1 MSNIKKDINGGSSN
15 APSKSKGYN
24 DITHGVMWKSLI
36 FYVMPLIMGTFFQ
49 QLYNTVDAVVVGR
62 FVGKEALSAVGGTS
76 AMLVNV
82 FVGFFV
88 GVSSGAGVVVA
99 QYYGAKKE
107 TDLNKTVHTAMLLAL
122 VSGIILT
129 FVGFFMM
136 PVFTVWMN
144 TPEDILGLTC
154 TYLRIYSIGMIPNLI
169 YNMGSGILRAV
180 GDSRRPLY
188 FLIVSCITN
197 IVLDIL
203 FVLKLNMGVVGVAIA
218 TILCQVISAILV
230 IVTLMRTR
238 SSYRLQPKELFFSRR
253 QFGKILSIGIPAG
266 VQSLMYSFSNVFIQT
281 AINEFGTDAVAAWA
295 SFAKIDALY
304 WMVISSFG
312 IGVTTFVGQNYGA
325 RLYSRVR
332 SCVRQGAVLMGI
344 ITIFFTIVFFRWG
357 ALAFQ
362 LFTTDSN
369 VMKMG
374 EVMIRYLSPFYIT
387 YTAIEL
393 LSGALRGMGDSLRP
407 MFISVLGIC
416 VLRIC
421 WVTFAVPIWHR
432 IETIEF
438 SYPLTWI
445 STSLMFIIY
454 YFWYIKKHRIGY

>member
-1 MSNIKKDINGGSSN
+1 MSNLKSDIKNRSDA
-15 APSKSKGYN
+15 APSKPSGYN
-24 DITHGVMWKSLI
+24 NITQGVMWKSLI

-99 QYYGAKKE
+99 QHYGAKNE
-107 TDLNKTVHTAMLLAL
+107 SDVNRAVHTAMLLAL
-122 VSGIILT
+122 ISGIILT

-144 TPEDILGLTC
+144 TPKEILGLTG

-180 GDSRRPLY
+180 GDSKRPLY

-197 IVLDIL
+197 IILDIL

-230 IVTLMRTR
+230 IFALMKTR
-238 SSYRLQPKELFFSRR
+238 SSYRLDPHDLIFSRR

-266 VQSLMYSFSNVFIQT
+266 VQSLMYSLSNVFIQT

-312 IGVTTFVGQNYGA
+312 IGVTTFIGQNYGA

-332 SCVRQGAVLMGI
+332 SCVRQGAVLMGA
-344 ITIFFTIVFFRWG
+344 ITIFFTIIFFNWG
-357 ALAFQ
+357 SLAFQ

-445 STSLMFIIY
+445 TTSLMFTIY
-454 YFWYIKKHRIGY
+454 YFWFIKKHRIR

>member
-1 MSNIKKDINGGSSN
+1 MSIKKDINSGSSN
-15 APSKSKGYN
+15 APSKSTSYN
-24 DITHGVMWKSLI
+24 DITQGVMWKSLI

-99 QYYGAKKE
+99 QYYGAKNE
-107 TDLNKTVHTAMLLAL
+107 TDLTKTVHTAMLLAL
-122 VSGIILT
+122 ASGIILT

-144 TPEDILGLTC
+144 TPEEILDLTG

-180 GDSRRPLY
+180 GDSKRPLY

-197 IVLDIL
+197 IILDIL

-230 IVTLMRTR
+230 MAALMKTR
-238 SSYRLQPKELFFSRR
+238 ASYRLQPKELFFSSR
-253 QFGKILSIGIPAG
+253 QFEKILSIGIPAG
-266 VQSLMYSFSNVFIQT
+266 VQSLMYSLSNVFIQT

-332 SCVRQGAVLMGI
+332 SCVRQGAILMGI
-344 ITIFFTIVFFRWG
+344 LTIFFTIVFFCWG
-357 ALAFQ
+357 PMAFQ
-362 LFTTDSN
+362 LFTTDSA

-393 LSGALRGMGDSLRP
+393 LSGALRGLGDSLRP

-416 VLRIC
+416 VLRIG

-445 STSLMFIIY
+445 TTSVMFIIY
-454 YFWYIKKHRIGY
+454 YFRYIKKHRIR